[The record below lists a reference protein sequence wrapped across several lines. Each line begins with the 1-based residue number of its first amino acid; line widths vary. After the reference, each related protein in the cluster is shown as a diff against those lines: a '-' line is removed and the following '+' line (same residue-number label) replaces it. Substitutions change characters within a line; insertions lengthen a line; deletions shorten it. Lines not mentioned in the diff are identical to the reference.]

1 MADALW
7 VALLITVAIGM
18 LVIAKN
24 MEPHRSTP
32 DGMSFTCRIQ
42 QLSTDGRGG
51 GRWIEAK
58 AKIVE
63 GGVALVRRSLL
74 RPRLGDDEPPRRVAG
89 RAQGGP
95 GRFAVY
101 LLQGQGSMLA
111 LRVPAKS
118 PAVRRLDELASPA

>member
-7 VALLITVAIGM
+7 VALLIAVAVGM

-24 MEPHRSTP
+24 MEPHRSSP
-32 DGMSFTCRIQ
+32 DGTAFTCRVQ
-42 QLSTDGRGG
+42 ELSSDGRGG

-58 AKIVE
+58 AKIVDDR
-63 GGVALVRRSLL
+63 VALVRRSLL

-89 RAQGGP
+89 RAQSGP

-101 LLQGQGSMLA
+101 LLEGQGSMLA

-118 PAVRRLDELASPA
+118 PAVRRLDELASPR